1 MNKNYLYIV
10 FTAFLLNN
18 SSVWAMEKPDQMTQ
32 ELNAQVPEW
41 LSLGTPIKVEPVKSV
56 TGVEEI
62 FRTRSGG
69 ATNSRNRVQ
78 IPSRGIQIELDYEI
92 DWTGNNEA
100 GTGVSLSPDGKRL
113 VVNSGPISHLYEIE
127 PDGSHREAML
137 QLPHVT
143 YDSGIKGYLRGWS
156 WADDQTLIAQ
166 AEITDESGHK
176 IIENRIYVFHM
187 KDRALSRLDLSALNL
202 LANDSIEVV
211 GIGNDLNQLKLSVGG
226 ALVVAKADLKSPP
239 KIEIKK
245 PNPQSVSASFDADKQ
260 LPGIQ
265 AHLDLVAQSTS
276 EGPAVKPTW
285 SIIAVLI
292 VATFCLF
299 WLLKNRRSKV

>member
-1 MNKNYLYIV
+1 MRALSFMIL
-10 FTAFLLNN
+10 AFLSFGRGALAYPR
-18 SSVWAMEKPDQMTQ
+18 SEQVIE
-32 ELNAQVPEW
+32 ELNAKKPEW
-41 LSLGTPIKVEPVKSV
+41 LSLGSPIKAEPVTSPPGDQAV
-56 TGVEEI
+56 
-62 FRTRSGG
+62 FRTRSGEV
-69 ATNSRNRVQ
+69 TNSRNRVQ